1 MLSFFVT
8 QSSSRNHINLQ
19 AMTWYIVL
27 SRGKKICGI
36 PGVADGD
43 GVLGGREEPRS
54 AALVGIGL
62 HLGFGP
68 K

>member
-1 MLSFFVT
+1 
-8 QSSSRNHINLQ
+8 
-19 AMTWYIVL
+19 MTWYIVL
-27 SRGKKICGI
+27 SRGKKICGL

-43 GVLGGREEPRS
+43 GVLGGGEEPRS